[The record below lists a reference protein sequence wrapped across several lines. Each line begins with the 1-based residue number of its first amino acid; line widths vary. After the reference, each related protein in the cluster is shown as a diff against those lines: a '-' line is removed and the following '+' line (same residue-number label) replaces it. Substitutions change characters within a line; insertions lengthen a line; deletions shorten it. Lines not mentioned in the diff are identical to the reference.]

1 MLFVVVIV
9 IVVLAVAHTHKRTF
23 GSFRIGRFF
32 AWQNFLMASFVCARV
47 ACYECMK
54 MINTAAHGMRAR
66 QRQIDS
72 SSERTTDGL
81 VKLKNLVLAE
91 TRHNKNK
98 CVKFTQAQKLMPMR
112 V

>member
-1 MLFVVVIV
+1 
-9 IVVLAVAHTHKRTF
+9 
-23 GSFRIGRFF
+23 
-32 AWQNFLMASFVCARV
+32 
-47 ACYECMK
+47 
-54 MINTAAHGMRAR
+54 MRAR
-66 QRQIDS
+66 QRQIDA

-91 TRHNKNK
+91 TTHNKNK